1 MKEVKKRRRKNALIV
16 LLAMLVAVGFSG
28 YGVVSENML
37 VASMAELTLE
47 PGSKDDQAYTYCT
60 HGREDGVDYYAR
72 LGGITT
78 GKLEELLNE
87 GYCLQYLDSWKEAGL
102 IPSDFTPASQKSSQ
116 TTTDTSTNES
126 TKADNATQ
134 SNDSSK
140 SETSAKSTEKTYT
153 DEEIEKAW
161 KVVTTV
167 EPTCVTDG
175 YKEYKNSLTG
185 KTKTE
190 TIPATGNHS
199 YEVTDSVD
207 ATCTEKGS
215 VTYTCSVCG
224 DTYTEETDTLEHS
237 YEVTEQKEATCT
249 EKGYTKYTCSVCGD
263 SYTEDIAPT
272 GHDNGE
278 WSVTKEASSFSS
290 GTKELRCTV
299 CDELLD
305 TEVIPQTFPIPL
317 AGVIALGAICCVVVI
332 VVIVSIKNKKNK
344 EK

>member
-16 LLAMLVAVGFSG
+16 LLAMLVAVVFSG
-28 YGVVSENML
+28 YGVRNDNAVLESF
-37 VASMAELTLE
+37 AELSVE
-47 PGSKDDQAYTYCT
+47 YGSADNEIQSLLNLGAYNMIN
-60 HGREDGVDYYAR
+60 EMVLDGA
-72 LGGITT
+72 IST
-78 GKLEELLNE
+78 GKAEEVLNK
-87 GYCLQYLDSWKEAGL
+87 GYCLEYMDSWKSAGK
-102 IPSDFTPASQKSSQ
+102 IPSDFTPASQKSSDV
-116 TTTDTSTNES
+116 TANTPTNES
-126 TKADNATQ
+126 SKVDSANQ
-134 SNDSSK
+134 SNASLK
-140 SETSAKSTEKTYT
+140 NAEKTYT
-153 DEEIEKAW
+153 DEEIAEAW

-190 TIPATGNHS
+190 TISATGNHS
-199 YEVTDSVD
+199 YEITDSVD

-237 YEVTEQKEATCT
+237 YEETEQKEATCT

-263 SYTEDIAPT
+263 FYIKDIAPT

-278 WSVTKEASSFSS
+278 WSVTKEASAFSS

-299 CDELLD
+299 CGDLLD
-305 TEVIPQTFPIPL
+305 TEVIPQICPIPL
-317 AGVIALGAICCVVVI
+317 VGVIALIAICCVVVI
-332 VVIVSIKNKKNK
+332 VVIVAIKNKKNK